1 MRQRE
6 SCRSRISTTFVRPC
20 ERSIRASGRA
30 LSIGS
35 RAGRPIMRRTFVRAV
50 VHVHTFADTDGQGG
64 IEVHQREDWDQEMAG
79 WMAGSVSNYRLLIT
93 PPDPPIRRFT
103 QEQSP
108 TSAPYKVDLL
118 TSARNDSINNA
129 SSAIALNTY
138 PV

>member
-1 MRQRE
+1 MP
-6 SCRSRISTTFVRPC
+6 RSRDEKRSLAPPTFVRPC
-20 ERSIRASGRA
+20 ERSIGVGTSS
-30 LSIGS
+30 LDWIS
-35 RAGRPIMRRTFVRAV
+35 RAGRPIYTAHVCTRYTYRT
-50 VHVHTFADTDGQGG
+50 HTIHRDSRGG
-64 IEVHQREDWDQEMAG
+64 DIEVRQREDRETAG

-108 TSAPYKVDLL
+108 TGAPRKVDLL